1 MALRKFQI
9 LDELKEKYGSRYLMV
24 LLVSKVAK
32 IISDTKQEEEV
43 KAKLGLVDED
53 VKPTVLALHKVY
65 RDGVK
70 YQILEEQKV
79 EDTGI

>member
-1 MALRKFQI
+1 MALKKFQI

-53 VKPTVLALHKVY
+53 IKPTVLALHKVY

-70 YQILEEQKV
+70 YQMFEEQKV
-79 EDTGI
+79 EETGI